1 MKARFQNGA
10 TIEELKQ
17 FEEEFTITEIDMKPP
32 VKKEEIKVVY
42 YKREDKKNN
51 DSATGL
57 F

>member
-1 MKARFQNGA
+1 MKARFQNRA

-17 FEEEFTITEIDMKPP
+17 FEEEFTITEINMKPP

-42 YKREDKKNN
+42 YKRENKNKK